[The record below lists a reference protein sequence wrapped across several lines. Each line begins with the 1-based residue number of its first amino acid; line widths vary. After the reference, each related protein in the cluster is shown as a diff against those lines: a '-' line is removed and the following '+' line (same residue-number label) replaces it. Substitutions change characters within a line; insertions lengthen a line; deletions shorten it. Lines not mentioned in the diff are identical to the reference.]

1 MANKDYY
8 NILGVER
15 NATQDEIKKA
25 YRKLA
30 HQYHPDKPGGDEK
43 KFKEINEAYQVLGNE
58 QKKQQ
63 YDQFGATFDQ
73 AGMGG
78 QGFNWQDFAGQGGF
92 DFRGG
97 ANPFGSGFQQGNVE
111 FDLGDIFGDVFG
123 FGNSIKTKKRA
134 RGEDIHIKM
143 QIDFKDAA
151 FGMDKVIDLHKTIK
165 CEKCKGNGAEP
176 GTKINECKNCNG
188 SGQVIKTQ
196 RTFLGAIRTSA
207 ICPDC
212 KGQGKV
218 PEKPCSKCS
227 GTGVVKA
234 TEKIQVKIPAGID
247 NGETIKIDG
256 QGEQGLHGA
265 GAGDLYITISIKPD
279 KKFER
284 HGYNVITHEN
294 ISFTTAVLGGKVEV
308 ETLDG
313 PVKLKIPEATPS
325 NKVFIL
331 RGKGI
336 KNLRGAGRGDH
347 LVEIEVEIPKKL
359 TKKQKELLEEFEK
372 EGNKKKFF

>member
-1 MANKDYY
+1 MAKDYY
-8 NILGVER
+8 NILGVEK
-15 NATQDEIKKA
+15 NASQEEIKTA

-30 HQYHPDKPGGDEK
+30 HQYHPDKQGGDEK
-43 KFKEINEAYQVLGNE
+43 KFKEINEAYQVLGNA
-58 QKKQQ
+58 QKRQQ

-78 QGFNWQDFAGQGGF
+78 QGFNWQDFARQGGF

-97 ANPFGSGFQQGNVE
+97 ANPFGSGFSSQGNNVE

-123 FGNSIKTKKRA
+123 FGTKKRA
-134 RGEDIHIKM
+134 RKARGADIHVET
-143 QIDFKDAA
+143 QIDFKQAA
-151 FGMDKVIDLHKTIK
+151 FGMDKILNLHKTIK

-176 GTKINECKNCNG
+176 GTKINTCKTCNG
-188 SGQVIKTQ
+188 SGQVIKMQ
-196 RTFLGAIRTSA
+196 RTFLGAIQTAA

-212 KGQGKV
+212 HGLGKV

-227 GTGVVKA
+227 GTGIVKA

-247 NGETIKIDG
+247 NGETIKIDR
-256 QGEQGLHGA
+256 QGEQGLFGA
-265 GAGDLYITISIKPD
+265 GAGDLYITISVKPD

-284 HGYNVITHEN
+284 HGYNVITHEK

-313 PVKLKIPEATPS
+313 PVQLKIPEATPS
-325 NKVFIL
+325 SRVFIL
-331 RGKGI
+331 REKGI

-347 LVEIEVEIPKKL
+347 LVEVEVEIPKKL
-359 TKKQKELLEEFEK
+359 TRKQKELLEEFEK
-372 EGNKKKFF
+372 EGKKKRFF